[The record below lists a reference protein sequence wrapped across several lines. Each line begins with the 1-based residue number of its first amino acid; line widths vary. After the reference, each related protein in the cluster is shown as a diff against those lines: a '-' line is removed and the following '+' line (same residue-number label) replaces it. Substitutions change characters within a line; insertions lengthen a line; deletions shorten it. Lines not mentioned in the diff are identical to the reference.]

1 MRAYGGSLRQGFPAC
16 PSCQRTSEPNR
27 TRSRSGG
34 PGGSCPRFL
43 RIDNPAPP
51 LLWPRVHAPWWVRR
65 DLHPPLRLKRP
76 VPRVSRGRTLGGSAG
91 SRTLLSRLRGGCI
104 TWLCFGPSYSVFPSL
119 SFHPITSRNKE
130 TRGAFPGPRVPVWSQ
145 YGSGIL
151 GHAPPP
157 AILSLDSPMKSQ
169 HRSGGKGATLTVGR
183 FRILFGPI

>member
-1 MRAYGGSLRQGFPAC
+1 MRAYGGSLRQVCPAC
-16 PSCQRTSEPNR
+16 SICQRTTRLR

-91 SRTLLSRLRGGCI
+91 SRTLFSRLRGGCI
-104 TWLCFGPSYSVFPSL
+104 TWLCFGPVIQLFPRFRFISL
-119 SFHPITSRNKE
+119 PSENKK
-130 TRGAFPGPRVPVWSQ
+130 TRGAFSGPRVP
-145 YGSGIL
+145 L
-151 GHAPPP
+151 
-157 AILSLDSPMKSQ
+157 
-169 HRSGGKGATLTVGR
+169 RSRCVQD
-183 FRILFGPI
+183 P